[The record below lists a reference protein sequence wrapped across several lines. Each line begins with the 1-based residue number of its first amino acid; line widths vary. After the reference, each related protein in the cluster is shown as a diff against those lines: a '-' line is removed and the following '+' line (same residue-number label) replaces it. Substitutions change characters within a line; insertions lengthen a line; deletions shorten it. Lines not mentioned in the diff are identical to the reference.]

1 MKKIVSVILA
11 FAMLFAM
18 AVVVSAD
25 NEISVTVNGE
35 TIEFEDAKPII
46 EDDRVLV
53 PVRAVFEKMGV
64 FVDWHEPAGI
74 VLASRMTGKDFYSV
88 TLIAEKRTMEKFKIR
103 NFEENVNRGNT
114 GAEYDEEVVL
124 PVAPKIIDSR
134 MFIPLRA
141 ASEALNCEVDWDAD
155 TRTVIINLPID
166 QDENYV
172 YELMSKIPQN
182 ENYVISPLSLKM
194 AMMMLANGAEGD
206 TKAEITKAFNIADL
220 DTYNTQVKEMI
231 ETLNTNENGEVNI
244 ANSIWFNK
252 DCYGTD
258 SADFSNAFKE
268 TITENYKGTAET
280 VTKKNSVE
288 AVNEWVKEQTKGK
301 ITNLVPEAN
310 REYLAALVNAIY
322 MKADWADPFTK
333 EATYKETFTDIDGK
347 ETDIDF
353 MHQTD
358 HFYYY
363 ENGDTK
369 IVRLPY
375 TNGLSMYIALGDTK
389 TFESDIENMT
399 YSKVNLSIPKFKI
412 EYSTELN
419 DILKA
424 MGVSKAFSDN
434 NNDFDQM
441 MQNVPDSLKIDTVLQ
456 KAIIEVDEKGTE
468 AAAATAIMMGETMA
482 LGEPE
487 PIVEFKADKPFTYYI
502 TDDASGETLF
512 AGRYV
517 KAE

>member
-1 MKKIVSVILA
+1 MKKVISIILA
-11 FAMLFAM
+11 AMI
-18 AVVVSAD
+18 VISSVSALANGGGFPFYPTIITCYNEEGKLVYSKLVKSVED
-25 NEISVTVNGE
+25 N
-35 TIEFEDAKPII
+35 F
-46 EDDRVLV
+46 V
-53 PVRAVFEKMGV
+53 P
-64 FVDWHEPAGI
+64 
-74 VLASRMTGKDFYSV
+74 KDY
-88 TLIAEKRTMEKFKIR
+88 
-103 NFEENVNRGNT
+103 
-114 GAEYDEEVVL
+114 
-124 PVAPKIIDSR
+124 
-134 MFIPLRA
+134 
-141 ASEALNCEVDWDAD
+141 AD
-155 TRTVIINLPID
+155 TKKKECSVYGGMFVEWNGRVSES
-166 QDENYV
+166 ENYV
-172 YELMSKIPQN
+172 SNFMSQLPQN

-194 AMMMLANGAEGD
+194 AMMMLANGADGD
-206 TKAEITKAFNIADL
+206 TNAVDA
-220 DTYNTQVKEMI
+220 YNAQAKEMI
-231 ETLNTNENGEVNI
+231 ESLNANENGEVNI

-252 DCYGTD
+252 DYYGRD
-258 SADFSNAFKE
+258 DADFSDTFKK

-280 VTKKNSVE
+280 VTNKNSVE
-288 AVNEWVKEQTKGK
+288 AVNDWVEEQTKGK

-468 AAAATAIMMGETMA
+468 AAAATAIMMGATMA

>member
-1 MKKIVSVILA
+1 MKKVISIILA
-11 FAMLFAM
+11 AMI
-18 AVVVSAD
+18 VISSVSALANGGGFPFYPTIITCYNEEGKLVYSKLVKSVED
-25 NEISVTVNGE
+25 N
-35 TIEFEDAKPII
+35 F
-46 EDDRVLV
+46 V
-53 PVRAVFEKMGV
+53 P
-64 FVDWHEPAGI
+64 
-74 VLASRMTGKDFYSV
+74 KDY
-88 TLIAEKRTMEKFKIR
+88 
-103 NFEENVNRGNT
+103 
-114 GAEYDEEVVL
+114 
-124 PVAPKIIDSR
+124 
-134 MFIPLRA
+134 
-141 ASEALNCEVDWDAD
+141 AD
-155 TRTVIINLPID
+155 TKKKECSVYGGMFVEWNGRVSES
-166 QDENYV
+166 ENYV
-172 YELMSKIPQN
+172 SNFMSQLPQN

-206 TKAEITKAFNIADL
+206 TKTEIANAF
-220 DTYNTQVKEMI
+220 DTPDIDAYNAQAKEMI
-231 ETLNTNENGEVNI
+231 ESLNANENGEVNI

-258 SADFSNAFKE
+258 SADFSDTFKK

-280 VTKKNSVE
+280 VTNKNSVE